1 MLKAKPDGI
10 YALNKD
16 GEERKISGPIEV
28 KAIVSSHD
36 KRDDFGRLLEWKNYF
51 GLPIREVLPM
61 GEVDDNFAK
70 KFKKRLLRSGFQ
82 LSPGKYSWESLL
94 AYLIE
99 TPCNKHAYSARQSG
113 WVDGQFV
120 TPDWSIGRYETPAV
134 YVGDFAG
141 DSLVESGSLLD
152 WQQNIGKYCRGN
164 PIMILAVCAALAAPI
179 IGWTDL
185 ESFGI
190 QIVGSSKSGKS
201 TVMKV
206 AASIYSDQTYWET
219 WSSTSNGIESIARA
233 RNNMLLC
240 LDEFKQCPAQE
251 IGQLIYHLCNGVSKL
266 RSQQDGALD
275 KRYRWRTIFLST
287 GELTLEELLLG
298 INQSVSAGQ
307 SVRLI
312 EVPVFS
318 KYDAFENTHGFTS
331 AKEFAEHL
339 SSCVGKYHGT
349 FIKSWVEALSKFDC
363 PNNEVIKEYKDI
375 REQWPWPKNIES
387 QANNVLDKFA
397 LLAAAGEI
405 AINLGLLPWHLG
417 EAKDALEQVAT
428 IWLDDRNSTEN
439 SESKKIIKKLIKLI
453 NKWRHSL
460 SPRGESHNGSIG
472 YFESEPEL
480 AWYIPQQL
488 FKSEVIESVAHE
500 YSQTVHYMLQ
510 KGWALSNEGARR
522 TFKIG
527 GERFIKFFPEKICR
541 ECGESVDLSHFHQN
555 DNSLNSNA
563 NPTFPVSQSENY

>member
-10 YALNKD
+10 YSYSSS
-16 GEERKISGPIEV
+16 GEEKKISGPIEV
-28 KAIVSSHD
+28 KAIVSSPN
-36 KRDDFGRLLEWKNYF
+36 KRDDFGRLIEWKNYF
-51 GLPIREVLPM
+51 GLTIREVLTM
-61 GEVDDNFAK
+61 GEVCEGSATS
-70 KFKKRLLRSGFQ
+70 FKQRLLNSGFQ
-82 LSPGKYSWESLL
+82 LSPEKRSWELLL
-94 AYLIE
+94 AHLIE
-99 TPCNKHAYSARQSG
+99 APCKLHAYSARQSG
-113 WVDGQFV
+113 WINGQFV
-120 TPDWSIGRYETPAV
+120 TPDWSVGRHETPAI

-141 DSLVESGSLLD
+141 ASLEESGSLLD
-152 WQQNIGKYCRGN
+152 WQKHVAQYCRGN
-164 PIMILAVCAALAAPI
+164 PILIMAVCTALAAPI
-179 IGWTDL
+179 IEWTDL

-206 AASIYSDQTYWET
+206 AASVYSDQTYWET

-240 LDEFKQCPAQE
+240 LDEFKQCPAHE
-251 IGQLIYHLCNGVSKL
+251 MDRLIYHLCNGVSKL
-266 RSQQDGALD
+266 RSTKNGGLD
-275 KRYRWRTIFLST
+275 KRYRWRTILLST
-287 GELTLEELLLG
+287 GELTLEELFLS

-312 EVPVFS
+312 EVPTFCT
-318 KYDAFENTHGFTS
+318 YDAFENTHEFPS
-331 AKEFAEHL
+331 AKEFAEYL
-339 SSCVGKYHGT
+339 SASVNKYHGT
-349 FIKSWVEALSKFDC
+349 FIKSWLEVLSRFNC
-363 PNNEVIKEYKDI
+363 PQDEIIKEFKSI
-375 REQWPWPKNIES
+375 REEWPWPKNIES

-453 NKWRHSL
+453 YKWRHSL
-460 SPRGESHNGSIG
+460 SPREESQNGSIG
-472 YFESEPEL
+472 FFESEPEL
-480 AWYIPQQL
+480 TWYIPQQL

-500 YSQTVHYMLQ
+500 YSQAVHYMLQ
-510 KGWALSNEGARR
+510 KDWATSNERSRR

-527 GERFIKFFPEKICR
+527 GKRFIKLFPEKICR
-541 ECGESVDLSHFHQN
+541 ECGESVDLSHFYKN